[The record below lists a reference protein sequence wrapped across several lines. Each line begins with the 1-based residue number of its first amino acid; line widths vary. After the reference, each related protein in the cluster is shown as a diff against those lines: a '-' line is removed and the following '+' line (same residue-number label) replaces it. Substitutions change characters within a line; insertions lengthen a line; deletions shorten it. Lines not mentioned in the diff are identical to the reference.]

1 MVSTGAK
8 VATVYVVDDEPAVRH
23 SLEAL
28 LRSVGLCVQTFASA
42 REFLAAPVKRRACLL
57 LDIRMPDMDGFQ
69 LQKLLAGTDHDL
81 PTIII
86 TGDANEETRRRFLEA
101 GAVSFFHKPFDD
113 EELLQAIYSAIT
125 SLPEP
130 ED

>member
-1 MVSTGAK
+1 MAWTPEEK
-8 VATVYVVDDEPAVRH
+8 ATVYVVDDEPAVRH

-28 LRSVGLCVQTFASA
+28 LRSVGLGAETFASA
-42 REFLAAPVKRRACLL
+42 SEFLAAPVKRRACLL
-57 LDIRMPDMDGFQ
+57 LDIRMPDMDGLQ
-69 LQKLLAGTDHDL
+69 LQKRLAGTDHDL
-81 PTIII
+81 PTIIL
-86 TGDANEETRRRFLEA
+86 TGDGTEETRRRSLEA